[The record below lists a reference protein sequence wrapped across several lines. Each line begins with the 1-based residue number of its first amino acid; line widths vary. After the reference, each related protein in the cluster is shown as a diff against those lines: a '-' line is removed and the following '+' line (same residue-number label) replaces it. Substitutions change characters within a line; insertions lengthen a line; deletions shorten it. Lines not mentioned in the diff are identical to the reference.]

1 MKFSIKIGMILAAVA
16 VAGSASHAFADRWR
30 HVMPGFVIDMR
41 NGDEKSGPQKL
52 ILIYGEDGSDPF
64 LNLDHLATDQR
75 ISACTVVASVC
86 ESEPARREFG
96 TTSERPQ
103 SLQIRLLNGKGNPI
117 LGGVRWTGP
126 WHPSRVR
133 ISCDL
138 QNQDMG
144 QSCKLTEVII

>member
-1 MKFSIKIGMILAAVA
+1 MQTAIKIGLVSAAIA
-16 VAGSASHAFADRWR
+16 AIGTASYASADSLR
-30 HVMPGFVIDMR
+30 HVMPAFVIDV
-41 NGDEKSGPQKL
+41 GDTDGEGGSQKL

-64 LNLDHLATDQR
+64 LNRNHLATDQR

-117 LGGVRWTGP
+117 LGGARWTGP

-133 ISCDL
+133 IACDL
-138 QNQDMG
+138 QNQDVRR
-144 QSCKLTEVII
+144 SCTLTEVII